1 MREGVM
7 RVSAIKKRFF
17 TGNTGNT
24 GNILVSQAVFG

>member
-1 MREGVM
+1 MREGCV

-24 GNILVSQAVFG
+24 GNISVNQAHFG